1 MQNPVKN
8 NVRVCVVVVGCDFR
22 RGSFS
27 FPREVVRTEEVI
39 RSDPLL
45 SQQHQIFLCDGRCF
59 LLGFFFS
66 TSSVLFQKQPRRP
79 ICKVAKWIR
88 QKIRLEVESK
98 TSASPELAAPIPR
111 FPTTIFAPPISRMAD
126 TNSCTN
132 TDEPMAVCSRPLWVL
147 KNKCTSSSSH
157 LVRN

>member
-8 NVRVCVVVVGCDFR
+8 NVRVCVWCDFR

-27 FPREVVRTEEVI
+27 FLREVVRTEIGSFVVSAA
-39 RSDPLL
+39 SDLL
-45 SQQHQIFLCDGRCF
+45 VRWSLFSVV
-59 LLGFFFS
+59 FFS

-88 QKIRLEVESK
+88 QKIRLEVELK
-98 TSASPELAAPIPR
+98 TSASPELAPPIPR
-111 FPTTIFAPPISRMAD
+111 FPATIFAPPISRMAD

-147 KNKCTSSSSH
+147 KNKCTSSSH